1 MRLAISQPTFIPW
14 AGYFSLIDYVDE
26 FIYFD
31 NVQFVKRSWMQ
42 RNKIKINDK
51 EFFLT
56 VSVNSKNKYLQKIN
70 EVKIDY
76 INFDVDKILKT
87 IQMNYS
93 KSKYFEQY
101 YDLILSIF
109 KKRKIYLVDLNIDLI
124 DEICKILSIKT
135 KKTSISKLL
144 DDLSEKNIN
153 LLKTICEYRN
163 CNEYVSTI
171 GAKDYMG
178 DIDKFSNTNIKI
190 KFFKYANKEYKQLG
204 KKFIP
209 YLSILDLLFNEGP
222 NTINILRKNFEIVE

>member
-1 MRLAISQPTFIPW
+1 MRLAISQPTFLPW

-42 RNKIKINDK
+42 RNKLKINDK

-76 INFDVDKILKT
+76 LNFDVDKILKT
-87 IQMNYS
+87 IQMNYN
-93 KSKYFEQY
+93 KSKYFDNY
-101 YDLILSIF
+101 FDLISGIF
-109 KKRKIYLVDLNIDLI
+109 RKNKIYLVDLNIDLI
-124 DEICKILSIKT
+124 DQICIILNIKT
-135 KKTSISKLL
+135 TRISISKILGEIN
-144 DDLSEKNIN
+144 EKNID

-163 CNEYVSTI
+163 CNEYVSTL

-190 KFFKYANKEYKQLG
+190 KFFRYNNYEYNQLG

-209 YLSILDLLFNEGP
+209 YLSILDLLFNEGT
-222 NTINILRKNFEIVE
+222 NTLNILRKNFEILK